1 MRRLSAGLVKQAES
15 NSFLIE
21 LNWYL
26 LAFVLVTG
34 FCGLV
39 SAAKGRLVWFLV
51 GLCFGGA
58 IWPLT
63 AFLTPTPRS
72 PGRGRSGHERRGR
85 VGQSSPA
92 ERTAGEARGTPAR
105 SGDAKLT
112 AGDDFRPSL

>member
-63 AFLTPTPRS
+63 AFLTPTPRALGAGVRATS
-72 PGRGRSGHERRGR
+72 DAAGSARAPRLSGRRGR
-85 VGQSSPA
+85 RGEPRRGPA
-92 ERTAGEARGTPAR
+92 TR
-105 SGDAKLT
+105 S
-112 AGDDFRPSL
+112 